1 MTIHLSP
8 IEARVLGALLEK
20 EATTPEYYPLSLNAL
35 VNACNQKNN
44 REPVMQLNEDEV
56 RHALHSLDDH
66 QLAGAAR
73 GLDTRV
79 AKFEHR
85 FQEVFNLTRGET
97 AVLCV
102 LLLRGP
108 QTPGELRSRT
118 ERMYRFEELEDLLSL
133 LEKLIQRDPALVA
146 ALPRQPGSREI
157 RYTHLLSGEVDTSQ
171 PPTTASATGSP
182 AHHSSDH
189 ERLLQLETEVATL
202 RQELAQLKEKITALS
217 RGGWIRS
224 EEEEKKA

>member
-44 REPVMQLNEDEV
+44 REPVMQLNEEEV
-56 RHALHSLDDH
+56 LRAVHHLQDD
-66 QLAGAAR
+66 QLATAVH
-73 GLDTRV
+73 DSRV
-79 AKFEHR
+79 TKYEHR
-85 FQEVFNLTRGET
+85 LQEALNLTRGEN
-97 AVLCV
+97 AVLNV

-108 QTPGELRSRT
+108 QTPGELRGRT
-118 ERMYRFEELEDLLSL
+118 EGFHRFEELEDLLSL

-146 ALPRQPGSREI
+146 ALPRQSGSREI

-171 PPTTASATGSP
+171 PPTTASASAGP
-182 AHHSSDH
+182 AHPSSNH
-189 ERLLQLETEVATL
+189 ERLLQLETEVPPCA
-202 RQELAQLKEKITALS
+202 RNS
-217 RGGWIRS
+217 PS
-224 EEEEKKA
+224 